1 MQRSYTQK
9 EIYDY
14 LVANPL
20 GVNVHIGDLE
30 DMNGQDYIFLDY
42 TNDVP
47 MLSDNQADYQNV
59 IEISVLTNDFENR
72 KVLVDYIKQKFL
84 IAPTYSR
91 SDESHYYMAQFTT
104 GVFISE

>member
-47 MLSDNQADYQNV
+47 MLSDNKADYQNV